1 MKKMEKIKVLN
12 LLVDICLII
21 FPVILFIIAFNYNIK
36 ILGLIAIIM
45 QILVLIYMIISSTL

>member
-1 MKKMEKIKVLN
+1 MKKKIKVLN